1 MYFIN
6 IKKHASTKRYLFFLI
21 ILPLLVFGLIQCDK
35 DRDGIPNLP
44 DPTPNGSTNNKLN
57 GIFTGGAARVV
68 TITALDSTG
77 TEDTDLI
84 YNSDLTKNCDTSW
97 CPQGTLC
104 DEPPTTDD
112 PEVSTKTNPNSG
124 AIWYIL
130 SGQETTGIL
139 VIDACYDGSCSLID
153 FNEVRI
159 FQMFS
164 DGKTTRIRL
173 SIHRETGDTP
183 PAWNDSGWQKLK
195 DFHFVGVG
203 SNVSGDGETV
213 STPTVLSVK
222 PSLTRYIL
230 IEAQN
235 DGTLGDPDYV
245 ELRAVKLFSVALR

>member
-1 MYFIN
+1 MDLIKIN
-6 IKKHASTKRYLFFLI
+6 KHASTKRYLFYLI
-21 ILPLLVFGLIQCDK
+21 ILPVFAFGFIQCDK
-35 DRDGIPNLP
+35 DRDGIPNIL
-44 DPTPNGSTNNKLN
+44 DPTPNGSTNNKIN

-68 TITALDSTG
+68 TITALNSTG
-77 TEDTDLI
+77 AEDTTLI
-84 YNSDLTKNCDTSW
+84 YYSDLSQNCDISW
-97 CPQGTLC
+97 YPQGTLC

-112 PEVSTKTNPNSG
+112 PELSTKTYPDSG
-124 AIWYIL
+124 ATWYIL
-130 SGQETTGIL
+130 SGKETTGIL

-173 SIHRETGDTP
+173 SIHPETGDTP
-183 PAWNDSGWQKLK
+183 PAWNDSGWQKLE
-195 DFHFVGVG
+195 DFKFVGAG
-203 SNVSGDGETV
+203 SNVSGDGLTV

>member
-1 MYFIN
+1 MYLIN
-6 IKKHASTKRYLFFLI
+6 STKLAATRRHLFYFI
-21 ILPLLVFGLIQCDK
+21 ILPVIVFGLIQCDK
-35 DRDGIPNLP
+35 DRDGIPNSL

-77 TEDTDLI
+77 AEDTTLI
-84 YNSDLTKNCDTSW
+84 YYSDLTQNCGTSW
-97 CPQGTLC
+97 YPQGTLC
-104 DEPPTTDD
+104 DESPTTND
-112 PEVSTKTNPNSG
+112 PEISTKTYPAGG
-124 AIWYIL
+124 ATWYIL
-130 SGQETTGIL
+130 LGQETTGIL

-173 SIHRETGDTP
+173 SIHPETGDTP

-195 DFHFVGVG
+195 DFHFVGAG
-203 SNVSGDGETV
+203 NNLSGDGVTV
-213 STPTVLSVK
+213 STPTVLPVK
-222 PSLTRYIL
+222 PSLTRYLL

-235 DGTLGDPDYV
+235 DGSLGDGDYV